1 MDNWLNYHHLIYFKT
16 IAQEGSISN
25 ASKILKVGQP
35 ALSSQLKN
43 FEEYLG
49 IKLFDRVNN
58 RLQLTEAGKMTLEF
72 ANKIDGLG
80 KELLATIKNKKL
92 QSSYHLTI
100 GALDSIPKH
109 LILDVINVAKK
120 KFNCHFTIIEGD
132 INSLMNELE
141 THNLDII
148 LSDHTVT
155 SNSESRIYCQKFLT
169 QKIAAYCNQS
179 YIEIKENFPGSL
191 NSKPVILPT
200 DHSQLRF
207 QIDQYALK
215 NDLDYEVIAQTQDTA
230 VKKLMAIRGEGIVFL
245 SEIAALEFVKNKQLY
260 EVGTLEDVSIDFY
273 LISSERVIKNAA
285 LKSIIEQNFDDIL
298 DNYKV

>member
-25 ASKILKVGQP
+25 ASKVLKVGQP

-72 ANKIDGLG
+72 ANKIDDLG
-80 KELLATIKNKKL
+80 QELLATIKNKKL

-148 LSDHTVT
+148 LSDHTIT

-169 QKIAAYCNQS
+169 QKIAAYCNKS
-179 YIEIKENFPGSL
+179 YIDIKENFPESL

-215 NDLDYEVIAQTQDTA
+215 HDLDYEVIAQTQDTA

-245 SEIAALEFVKNKQLY
+245 SEIAALEFVKNEQLY

-285 LKSIIEQNFDDIL
+285 LKCIIEQEFDDIL
-298 DNYKV
+298 ESYKS

>member
-58 RLQLTEAGKMTLEF
+58 RLQLTEAGKLTLEF
-72 ANKIDGLG
+72 ANKIDDLG
-80 KELLATIKNKKL
+80 QELLATLKNKKL
-92 QSSYHLTI
+92 QSSFHLTV

-109 LILDVINVAKK
+109 LILDVISIAKK
-120 KFNCHFTIIEGD
+120 KYNCHFTIIEGD

-141 THNLDII
+141 SHNLDLII
-148 LSDHTVT
+148 SDHTIT
-155 SNSESRIYCQKFLT
+155 SNSESRVYCQKFLS
-169 QKIAAYCNQS
+169 QKIVAYSNES
-179 YIEIKENFPGSL
+179 FINLKDNFPQSL
-191 NSKPVILPT
+191 NDQPVILPT

-207 QIDQYALK
+207 QIDQFALK
-215 NDLDYEVIAQTQDTA
+215 NDLDYEVVAQTQDTA
-230 VKKLMAIRGEGIVFL
+230 VKKLMAIRGDGIVFL
-245 SEIAALEFVKNKQLY
+245 SEIAALEFVKNNQLF
-260 EVGTLEDVSIDFY
+260 EIGNLENVEIDFY
-273 LISSERVIKNAA
+273 LISSERVIKNSA
-285 LKSIIEQNFDDIL
+285 LKVIIEQNFNEIIDK
-298 DNYKV
+298 YKQ

>member
-298 DNYKV
+298 GNYKV

>member
-1 MDNWLNYHHLIYFKT
+1 MEKWLNYHHLIYFKT

-72 ANKIDGLG
+72 ANKIDDLG
-80 KELLATIKNKKL
+80 QELLATIKNKKL

-109 LILDVINVAKK
+109 LILDVIAIAKEK
-120 KFNCHFTIIEGD
+120 YNCHFTIIEGN
-132 INSLMNELE
+132 INELMRE
-141 THNLDII
+141 LESHSLDLII
-148 LSDHTVT
+148 SDHTIT
-155 SNSESRIYCQKFLT
+155 SNSESRVYCQKFLN
-169 QKIAAYCNQS
+169 QRVIAYANEKYTNLS
-179 YIEIKENFPGSL
+179 EGFPESL
-191 NSKPVILPT
+191 NKAPVILPT

-215 NDLDYEVIAQTQDTA
+215 HDLDYEVIAQTQDTA
-230 VKKLMAIRGEGIVFL
+230 VKKLLATRGEGIVFL
-245 SEIAALEFVKNKQLY
+245 AEIAALEFIKNKQLY
-260 EVGTLEDVSIDFY
+260 EIGELKDVDIDYF
-273 LISSERVIKNAA
+273 LISSERVIKNSA
-285 LKSIIEQNFDDIL
+285 LKVIIEQDFDKIL
-298 DNYKV
+298 KRY